1 MGAVVELEMTDLR
14 PARCHKH
21 NVYVVYVATAIDVVG
36 GQHNRDHPI
45 MLRQR
50 LAPFMI
56 SPTSKSPSP

>member
-36 GQHNRDHPI
+36 GSIIGITQ
-45 MLRQR
+45 LCYASGW
-50 LAPFMI
+50 L
-56 SPTSKSPSP
+56 PS